1 MTTHAE
7 TSNSLTHSHTH
18 TQYIHAHNA
27 IHAGNQFPTL
37 GEFFVTTRAEGDIRN
52 WPRVGAPTV
61 TSGNRTHPIVR
72 LTGDFGPS
80 AIYIKQFLA
89 SAAESMTDT

>member
-1 MTTHAE
+1 MATFTWPHVLRV
-7 TSNSLTHSHTH
+7 TYTYIHTYIHTH
-18 TQYIHAHNA
+18 IHT
-27 IHAGNQFPTL
+27 GNQFPTL
-37 GEFFVTTRAEGDIRN
+37 GDFYVTTRAEGDIRN
-52 WPRVGAPTV
+52 WPRVGAPAV

-89 SAAESMTDT
+89 SASESMTDT